1 MTLTSKIFTGMIV
14 GFAFGTIISS
24 LELASDNYINTY
36 LIGGIL
42 DSGGQIFISLLKL
55 MVVPLVFFSLTSGVS
70 SLDKDMNLGKIA
82 GKTLS
87 LYLFTTAIAITL
99 GLIIAIFLSPGANL
113 NLEISEKVL
122 IPESPSIKE
131 VFINIF
137 PTNPIN
143 AMAEGNM
150 LQIIVFSI
158 FVGVALRSLG
168 DKVSSIKEMI
178 DKITEII
185 LKMVFIIINLAPY
198 GVFCLISVLFAEKGF
213 TVLGDLSYYFFIV
226 LSVLIIHALVT
237 YSSLLILLAKINPIT
252 FLKKIR
258 PVILFAFSTSS
269 SNATMPITLKT
280 VTENLGVNRKIA
292 SFTVP
297 LGATINMDGTAI
309 MQGVAT
315 VFIANAYSID
325 LSLVDYLM
333 VVLTATLASVG
344 TAGVPGVGIIM
355 LAMVLTQV
363 GLPAEGIGLIIGVDR
378 LLDMV
383 RTVVNV
389 TGDSTVSTVIAKS
402 ENQLD
407 RINY

>member
-1 MTLTSKIFTGMIV
+1 MSLTSKIFIGMVTGFIL
-14 GFAFGTIISS
+14 GTIISS
-24 LELASDNYINTY
+24 VNLPIDSLVNIY
-36 LIGGIL
+36 LVNGLL
-42 DSGGQIFISLLKL
+42 DLGGQIFISLLKL

-70 SLDKDMNLGKIA
+70 SLDRNMNLGKIA

-87 LYLFTTAIAITL
+87 LYLLTTAIAISL
-99 GLIIAIFLSPGANL
+99 GLLTAIMLSPGNNL
-113 NLEISEKVL
+113 NLEFNEAIKL
-122 IPESPSIKE
+122 PESPNIKD
-131 VFINIF
+131 VFISIF
-137 PTNPIN
+137 PTNPIK

-150 LQIIVFSI
+150 LQVIVFSI
-158 FVGVALRSLG
+158 FFGIAIRSLG
-168 DKVSSIKEMI
+168 DSVSALKGLI
-178 DKITEII
+178 DKITEVI

-213 TVLGDLSYYFFIV
+213 TVLGDLSVYFFIV
-226 LSVLIIHALVT
+226 LSVLIFHGLIT
-237 YSSLLILLAKINPIT
+237 YSFLLFFLAKVNPIK
-252 FLKKIR
+252 FFNEIKPLA
-258 PVILFAFSTSS
+258 LFAFSTSS

-333 VVLTATLASVG
+333 VILTATLASIG

-355 LAMVLTQV
+355 LAMVLSQV

-389 TGDSTVSTVIAKS
+389 TGDSTVSIVVAKS

-407 RINY
+407 RSSY

>member
-237 YSSLLILLAKINPIT
+237 YSSLLVLFAKINPIT

>member
-55 MVVPLVFFSLTSGVS
+55 MVVPLVFVSLTSGVS

-87 LYLFTTAIAITL
+87 LYLFTTAIAISL
-99 GLIIAIFLSPGANL
+99 GLIVAIFLSPGANL
-113 NLEISEKVL
+113 NLEVTETVL

-131 VFINIF
+131 VVINIF

-143 AMAEGNM
+143 AMSEGNM
-150 LQIIVFSI
+150 LQIIVFAI

-168 DKVSSIKEMI
+168 DKVLSIKEMI

-198 GVFCLISVLFAEKGF
+198 GVFCLITVLFAEKGF

-237 YSSLLILLAKINPIT
+237 YSSLLVLFAKINPIT

>member
-1 MTLTSKIFTGMIV
+1 MSLTSKIFTGMLT
-14 GFAFGTIISS
+14 GFFFGSVISYLNLTS
-24 LELASDNYINTY
+24 IDFVNTY
-36 LIGGIL
+36 FIEGIL
-42 DSGGQIFISLLKL
+42 DTGGQIFIALLKL

-87 LYLFTTAIAITL
+87 LYLFTTAIAISL
-99 GLIIAIFLSPGANL
+99 GLVIAIVLSPGTNL
-113 NLEISEKVL
+113 NLQISEQIS
-122 IPESPSIKE
+122 IPDSPGIKD

-158 FVGVALRSLG
+158 FVGIALRSLG
-168 DKVSSIKEMI
+168 DQVISIKEMI
-178 DKITEII
+178 DKITDII

-198 GVFCLISVLFAEKGF
+198 GVFCLIAVLFAEKGF

-226 LSVLIIHALVT
+226 LSVLLMHALLT
-237 YSSLLILLAKINPIT
+237 YSSLLIFFAKINPIK
-252 FLKKIR
+252 FFNKIR

-333 VVLTATLASVG
+333 VVLTATLASIG

-355 LAMVLTQV
+355 LAMVLAQV

-389 TGDSTVSTVIAKS
+389 TGDSTVSTVVAKS

>member
-1 MTLTSKIFTGMIV
+1 MTLTSKIFTGMII
-14 GFAFGTIISS
+14 GFVFGTIISS
-24 LELASDNYINTY
+24 LELSSDNYINTY

-42 DSGGQIFISLLKL
+42 DTGGQIFISLLKL

-87 LYLFTTAIAITL
+87 LYLFTTAIAISL

-143 AMAEGNM
+143 AMSEGNM

-168 DKVSSIKEMI
+168 NKVSSIKEMI

-325 LSLVDYLM
+325 LLFVDYLM
-333 VVLTATLASVG
+333 VVLTATLASIG

>member
-87 LYLFTTAIAITL
+87 LYLFTTAIAISL
-99 GLIIAIFLSPGANL
+99 GLIVAIFLSPGANL
-113 NLEISEKVL
+113 NLEVTETVL

-131 VFINIF
+131 VVINIF

-150 LQIIVFSI
+150 LQIIVFAI

-168 DKVSSIKEMI
+168 DKVLSIKEMI

-198 GVFCLISVLFAEKGF
+198 GVFCLITVLFAEKGF

-237 YSSLLILLAKINPIT
+237 YSSLLVLFAKINPIT

>member
-87 LYLFTTAIAITL
+87 LYLFTTAVAISL
-99 GLIIAIFLSPGANL
+99 GLIIAIFLSPGTNL

-150 LQIIVFSI
+150 LQIIVFAI

-168 DKVSSIKEMI
+168 NKVLSIKEMI

-237 YSSLLILLAKINPIT
+237 YSSLLILFTKINPIT

-280 VTENLGVNRKIA
+280 VTAAKAN
-292 SFTVP
+292 SFSTP
-297 LGATINMDGTAI
+297 
-309 MQGVAT
+309 
-315 VFIANAYSID
+315 
-325 LSLVDYLM
+325 SLR
-333 VVLTATLASVG
+333 A
-344 TAGVPGVGIIM
+344 
-355 LAMVLTQV
+355 
-363 GLPAEGIGLIIGVDR
+363 
-378 LLDMV
+378 LL
-383 RTVVNV
+383 
-389 TGDSTVSTVIAKS
+389 
-402 ENQLD
+402 
-407 RINY
+407 

>member
-1 MTLTSKIFTGMIV
+1 MTLTSKIFIGMIT
-14 GFAFGTIISS
+14 GFILGSIISS
-24 LELASDNYINTY
+24 VNITENSLVDIY
-36 LIGGIL
+36 LVDGLL
-42 DSGGQIFISLLKL
+42 DLGGQIFISLLKL

-87 LYLFTTAIAITL
+87 LYLLTTAIAISL
-99 GLIIAIFLSPGANL
+99 GLLTAIVLSPGNNL
-113 NLEISEKVL
+113 NLVFNETIKL
-122 IPESPSIKE
+122 PESPNIKD

-137 PTNPIN
+137 PTNPIK
-143 AMAEGNM
+143 AMSEGNM
-150 LQIIVFSI
+150 LQVIVFSI
-158 FVGVALRSLG
+158 FFGIALRSLG
-168 DKVSSIKEMI
+168 ETVSVLKGLI
-178 DKITEII
+178 DKITEVI

-226 LSVLIIHALVT
+226 LSVLIVHGLTT
-237 YSSLLILLAKINPIT
+237 YSFLLFFFAKINPIT
-252 FLKKIR
+252 FFSKIK
-258 PVILFAFSTSS
+258 PLALFAFSTSS

-333 VVLTATLASVG
+333 VILTATLASIG

-355 LAMVLTQV
+355 LAMVLSQV

-389 TGDSTVSTVIAKS
+389 TGDSTVSIIVAKS

-407 RINY
+407 RKSY

>member
-237 YSSLLILLAKINPIT
+237 YSSLLILFTKINPIT

>member
-237 YSSLLILLAKINPIT
+237 YSSLLILFTKINPIA

>member
-1 MTLTSKIFTGMIV
+1 MTLTSKIFTGMII
-14 GFAFGTIISS
+14 GFVFGTIISS
-24 LELASDNYINTY
+24 LELTSDNYINTY
-36 LIGGIL
+36 LIGGFL

-87 LYLFTTAIAITL
+87 LYLFTTAVAISL
-99 GLIIAIFLSPGANL
+99 GLIIAIFLSPGTNL

-150 LQIIVFSI
+150 LQIIVFAI

-168 DKVSSIKEMI
+168 NKVLSIKEMI

-226 LSVLIIHALVT
+226 LFVLIIHALVT

-333 VVLTATLASVG
+333 VVLTATLASIG

>member
-1 MTLTSKIFTGMIV
+1 MTLTSKIFTGMII
-14 GFAFGTIISS
+14 GFVFGTIISA
-24 LELASDNYINTY
+24 LELTSDNYINTY
-36 LIGGIL
+36 LIGGFL

-87 LYLFTTAIAITL
+87 LYLFTTAVAISL
-99 GLIIAIFLSPGANL
+99 GLIIAIFLSPGTNL

-150 LQIIVFSI
+150 LQIIVFAI

-168 DKVSSIKEMI
+168 DKVLSIKEMI

-237 YSSLLILLAKINPIT
+237 YSSLLILFTKINPIT

>member
-1 MTLTSKIFTGMIV
+1 MTLTSKIFTGMII
-14 GFAFGTIISS
+14 GFVFGTIISS
-24 LELASDNYINTY
+24 LELSSDNYINTY

-42 DSGGQIFISLLKL
+42 DTGGQIFISLLKL

-87 LYLFTTAIAITL
+87 LYLFTTAIAISL

-143 AMAEGNM
+143 AMSEGNM

-168 DKVSSIKEMI
+168 NKVSSIKEII

-237 YSSLLILLAKINPIT
+237 YSSLLLLLAKINPIT

-325 LSLVDYLM
+325 LLFVDYLM
-333 VVLTATLASVG
+333 VVLTATLASIG

>member
-1 MTLTSKIFTGMIV
+1 MTLTSKIFTGMII
-14 GFAFGTIISS
+14 GFVFGTIISS
-24 LELASDNYINTY
+24 LELSSDNYINTY

-42 DSGGQIFISLLKL
+42 DTGGQIFISLLKL

-87 LYLFTTAIAITL
+87 LYLFTTAIAISL

-143 AMAEGNM
+143 AMSEGNM

-168 DKVSSIKEMI
+168 NKVSSIKEII

-325 LSLVDYLM
+325 LLFVDYLM
-333 VVLTATLASVG
+333 VVLTATLASIG

>member
-1 MTLTSKIFTGMIV
+1 MTLTSKIFTGMII
-14 GFAFGTIISS
+14 GFVFGTIISS
-24 LELASDNYINTY
+24 LELSSDNYINTY

-42 DSGGQIFISLLKL
+42 DTGGQIFISLLKL

-87 LYLFTTAIAITL
+87 LYLFTTAIAISL

-143 AMAEGNM
+143 AMSEGNM

-168 DKVSSIKEMI
+168 NKVSSIKEMI

-237 YSSLLILLAKINPIT
+237 YSSLLLLLAKINPIT

-325 LSLVDYLM
+325 LLFVDYLM
-333 VVLTATLASVG
+333 VVLTATLASIG

>member
-150 LQIIVFSI
+150 LQIIVFAI

-168 DKVSSIKEMI
+168 DKVLSIKEMI

-237 YSSLLILLAKINPIT
+237 YSSLLILFTKINPIT